1 MYLNDFQALQ
11 LAAVLA
17 SAAAGKAGD
26 KEAIVKHMFELAEEV
41 KKQAQPSNPPPASA
55 NVE

>member
-17 SAAAGKAGD
+17 SSAADKAGD

-41 KKQAQPSNPPPASA
+41 KKQARPENPPPAQA
-55 NVE
+55 AVE